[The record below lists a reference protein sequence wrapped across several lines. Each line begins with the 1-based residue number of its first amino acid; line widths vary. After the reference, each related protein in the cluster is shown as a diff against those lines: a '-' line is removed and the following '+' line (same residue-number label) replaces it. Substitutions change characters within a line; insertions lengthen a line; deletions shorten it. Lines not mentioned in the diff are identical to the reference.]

1 MDLII
6 YGSKYGHTKAY
17 AEEYSRRTGIPCED
31 YCEVS
36 NIDCLSTVIYFGA
49 LYAGGVL
56 GLKKTLD
63 KMNWDDT
70 RIIVVTVG
78 LSDPDDEKNILNI
91 ENSMKEQLTEEI
103 FNKLQI
109 YHLRGGIDYSRLN
122 FVHRTMMKLLYNKAK
137 NVTDPDAETRAMIET
152 YGKKVSF
159 VDFNSLNKIGL

>member
-6 YGSKYGHTKAY
+6 YGSKHGHAKAY
-17 AEEYSRRTGIPCED
+17 AEEYSKRTGIPCED

-91 ENSMKEQLTEEI
+91 ENAMRQQLTDAV
-103 FNKLQI
+103 FNKLEI
-109 YHLRGGIDYSRLN
+109 YHLRGGIDYSKLSL
-122 FVHRTMMKLLYNKAK
+122 VHRIMMRLLYNKAK
-137 NVTDPDAETRAMIET
+137 KTINPDSDTRAMIET
-152 YGKKVSF
+152 YGNKVSF
-159 VDFNSLNKIGL
+159 VDFDSLNKIGL